1 MRILN
6 LLVLLL
12 QLQLQPQVP
21 LQPAAVNGVVI
32 DAQTKQPLAGATI
45 TLQDRSG
52 SGNKMI
58 TVTGRDGKF
67 ALHSVPPGGYTI
79 EATRSGYVPEMVRAS
94 SGTQISPGLL
104 LPNNIPL
111 LQELAPGQVLSG
123 IQLSLT
129 PGAVITGR
137 LTDDRGEV
145 VVGAVVQALK
155 ITHKDGMRERTMVQ
169 AVVSN
174 DLGEYRFFM
183 LKPGKYSI
191 AVIPPTV
198 SGPSL
203 IPITSVQQFSIPMF
217 YPGTIDVKAA
227 ATLELGVGQTIER
240 VDFSSLPTRTRRISG
255 TVQGNGTEGV
265 TIVLSPANGTARK
278 TATVRSDVPNP
289 NFQFSDII
297 PGTYSLVASNVFGRA
312 AMSIDVGNS
321 DVVGTRI
328 YLGEGFRIPARV
340 RIEGRPNDPAVE
352 NLYFTVRPDVP
363 VQGLD
368 PQLYSPL
375 ADGRFIPELLTGGY
389 WIDITRSEG
398 YYTKSITLDGVDVLN
413 QGLHVTASADGPIE
427 VVVDTHFGA
436 VQGAA
441 VAGNATVVLVPDAAR
456 RNQRPLYK
464 SVKSSNG
471 VFLFEKVPPGDYKLF
486 AWSED
491 SIDNGGP
498 WLDPEYLRQY
508 EDRATPVR
516 IQGEMKTVVDRPI
529 PVF

>member
-1 MRILN
+1 M
-6 LLVLLL
+6 
-12 QLQLQPQVP
+12 
-21 LQPAAVNGVVI
+21 
-32 DAQTKQPLAGATI
+32 
-45 TLQDRSG
+45 
-52 SGNKMI
+52 
-58 TVTGRDGKF
+58 
-67 ALHSVPPGGYTI
+67 I
-79 EATRSGYVPEMVRAS
+79 EASRSGYVPEMFGDPAGAQNLA
-94 SGTQISPGLL
+94 GTLLIPGSTA
-104 LPNNIPL
+104 II
-111 LQELAPGQVLSG
+111 QVLAPGQVLSG
-123 IQLSLT
+123 IRLALT

-145 VVGAVVQALK
+145 VAGATVQAFK
-155 ITHKDGMRERTMVQ
+155 TNHKDGVRERAMVQ

-198 SGPSL
+198 SGASL
-203 IPITSVQQFSIPMF
+203 MPAISAQQFSIHMF
-217 YPGTIDVKAA
+217 YPGTIDVKSAA
-227 ATLELGVGQTIER
+227 ILDLGVGQTMER
-240 VDFSSLPTRTRRISG
+240 VDSSSLPTRTRRISG
-255 TVQGNGTEGV
+255 TVEGNGTDGV
-265 TIVLSPANGTARK
+265 TLVLSPVNGTSRK
-278 TATVRSDVPNP
+278 TATIRSDLPNQS
-289 NFQFSDII
+289 FQFPDVV
-297 PGTYSLVASNVFGRA
+297 PGTYALVASNVFGRA
-312 AMSIDVGNS
+312 AISIDVGNS
-321 DVVGTRI
+321 DVAGTRI

-340 RIEGRPNDPAVE
+340 RIEGHPPGNDPAVE
-352 NLYFTVRPDVP
+352 NLYFTVRPDPP

-375 ADGRFIPELLTGGY
+375 ADGRFIPELLRGDY
-389 WIDITRSEG
+389 WIDITRSRSED

-427 VVVDTHFGA
+427 IVVDSHFGQ

-441 VAGNATVVLVPDAAR
+441 VAGNVTVLLAPDAAR

-471 VFLFEKVPPGDYKLF
+471 AFLFEKVPPGDYRLF

-491 SIDNGGP
+491 TIDNGGP
-498 WLDPEYLRQY
+498 WLDPEYLRKY

-516 IQGEMKTVVDRPI
+516 VQGETKTVVNGAI